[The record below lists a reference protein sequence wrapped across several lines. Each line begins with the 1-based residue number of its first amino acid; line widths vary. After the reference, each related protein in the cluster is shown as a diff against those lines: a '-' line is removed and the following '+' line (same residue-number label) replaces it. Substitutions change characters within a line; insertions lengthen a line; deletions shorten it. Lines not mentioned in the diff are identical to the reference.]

1 MGLPAQLDFKRSL
14 KQAFKVTHKII
25 TWEGKGFNNLAWI
38 WKNVFC
44 FNSSI
49 IFKFLPLI
57 GGIEKLVLLLSS
69 NVEHVLVNVV
79 NALRILCEK
88 DPENQKVIGDSNAIP
103 TIIELIGMFIRLVNF
118 SNSLFHHSFI
128 HSSIY
133 SFTHSF
139 IHFFIHSFTFSFI
152 HSFTHSFIHSLIQ
165 SFIYSSMHAFFIAS
179 SGYKLP
185 NIFFSFS
192 PFKASLFEVNNQTMP
207 ICPFHTSSLLKLN
220 HATDLGS

>member
-1 MGLPAQLDFKRSL
+1 M
-14 KQAFKVTHKII
+14 
-25 TWEGKGFNNLAWI
+25 
-38 WKNVFC
+38 
-44 FNSSI
+44 
-49 IFKFLPLI
+49 
-57 GGIEKLVLLLSS
+57 LLLSS

-118 SNSLFHHSFI
+118 INSLFHHSFI

-139 IHFFIHSFTFSFI
+139 IHSFIHSLIHSFIHSFTFSFI
-152 HSFTHSFIHSLIQ
+152 HSFIHSLIHSFIHSFIQ

-179 SGYKLP
+179 SGNKLP

-192 PFKASLFEVNNQTMP
+192 PFKVSLFEVNNQTLTMP
-207 ICPFHTSSLLKLN
+207 MCPFHTSSLL
-220 HATDLGS
+220 S